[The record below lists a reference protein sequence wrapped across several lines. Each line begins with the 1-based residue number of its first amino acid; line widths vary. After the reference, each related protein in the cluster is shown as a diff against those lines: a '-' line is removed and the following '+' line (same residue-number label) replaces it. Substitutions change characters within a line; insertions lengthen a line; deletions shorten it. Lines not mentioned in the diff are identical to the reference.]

1 MYLETF
7 TRKVMYQGYVMSPS
21 NDSREPEQMP
31 RDWVVARFAFE
42 RGLGALSR
50 EGEAEVGFDVTAWR
64 YDPQAQS
71 RKEIHGPASWPQPG
85 EPVAVTW
92 KRSAF
97 GGRVVPA
104 LIVPTSRKPARKRH
118 RPGTW
123 LKAVTRI
130 TGHFSG
136 LTLKRLNGLLC
147 EPDADVSLDEQFPSD
162 EEFEAEEFSELL
174 HLIAQLRGRAPDAYR
189 EHAAWLY
196 ANDHRWDREDAAERL
211 PPILGLPPRAVE
223 PEPDESTESLADYA
237 ARLNALAEARAL
249 PLRLHSLAHD
259 SDFELL
265 AALTPAQMDKLEKGR
280 YLVRWGQGE

>member
-1 MYLETF
+1 
-7 TRKVMYQGYVMSPS
+7 MSSP
-21 NDSREPEQMP
+21 NDSRAPEQMP
-31 RDWVVARFAFE
+31 TDWVVARFEYA
-42 RGLGALSR
+42 RGLGAISR
-50 EGEAEVGFDVTAWR
+50 EGEAEVGFDMTAWR
-64 YDPQAQS
+64 YDPTAQS
-71 RKEIHGPASWPQPG
+71 RKEIHGAASWPQPG

-97 GGRVVPA
+97 SGRVVPA
-104 LIVPTSRKPARKRH
+104 LIVPTSRKAARKRH

-136 LTLKRLNGLLC
+136 LTLKKLNGLLSQPGV
-147 EPDADVSLDEQFPSD
+147 EISLEEQFPAD
-162 EEFEAEEFSELL
+162 DEFEAEELAELL
-174 HLIAQLRGRAPDAYR
+174 HHVAILRGLAPDAYR

-196 ANDHRWDREDAAERL
+196 ADDHRWDRQDAAAHL
-211 PPILGLPPRAVE
+211 PPLLGLPPSAVE
-223 PEPDESTESLADYA
+223 PAPDDSNESLTDYA
-237 ARLNALAEARAL
+237 ARLNALAETRAL

-265 AALTPAQMDKLEKGR
+265 AALTPAQMAKLEKDR